1 MSIGFDQETDAWGRL
16 ETVEEP
22 QHLKYQLR
30 STCSADSLVIFHP
43 DHSSEQIALDL
54 PSAHAVIDLADAR

>member
-16 ETVEEP
+16 ETAEEP
-22 QHLKYQLR
+22 QHLKYPLR
-30 STCSADSLVIFHP
+30 STCSAGSLMIFHP
-43 DHSSEQIALDL
+43 DHPSERIVLDL